1 MIQDGISLSLEITR
15 EGQLLKMGIF
25 DRGGPS
31 ATLRHYSQH
40 RVDFSEIGRLCQEVT
55 LFLSKP
61 SLKEPSLFKEFEKT
75 LYALLDH
82 LLTRSVKE
90 KLQERADLNLLLE
103 IDEEL
108 IFIPW
113 ELLFDGNNF
122 LCLNFNVGRLVKTKS
137 SPAFLNY
144 RSLGH
149 IFKMLILAN
158 PTNDLRAA
166 YLEGVNIKN
175 QFDRKRDRVRIDFK
189 STSIDRLYI
198 KKNICDYDIVH
209 FAGHCEYNSR
219 NPKESGWVLS
229 DGNFSI
235 QDILKLGSGL
245 SLPTLIFSNACH
257 SAFFSKEALID
268 SDYQKKSYSLAS
280 AFLFSGVRHYVGSI
294 RRVEDAASLG
304 FSKEFYRN
312 LTHGKSL
319 GYALRLA
326 RLKMARDY
334 GLVSMHWANYL
345 FYGDPGF
352 IMFKPKSLKAK
363 KKVVIPRKLLLRS
376 LIIGM
381 ITAVSIFLYSLLIS
395 FNPSSYFLFLKSQK
409 LFAKG
414 ANQELILTGQRLIS
428 RDRNFLAIYPLLADT
443 YQRLGDKEKATKY
456 YFDYIVAAQ
465 RKNDHKHLAAA
476 YIAVGWFYHLGGE
489 FSRAKVFYEKAVH
502 LSRKTKDRLNEAAAL
517 RKLAVWNI
525 DKEDYDSA
533 LELLT
538 KSSEINRQNQHILQH
553 RYNLACDYFDI
564 GLVFSNKDDFP
575 AAEEFYRKSR
585 ILFERL
591 NLKNELSDCYFN
603 LGELYLC
610 EKQYEKALGSYL
622 AGLKIDLDQGNRRN
636 LASGYN
642 MIGELFLEMD
652 NFIDAESY
660 FNKALLVA
668 EEIMSRPDIAESSY
682 NLGLLYKKLGRI
694 KKSKDFLRKAQ
705 EIYGVIDPLAYEEV
719 KKEILGLN

>member
-1 MIQDGISLSLEITR
+1 
-15 EGQLLKMGIF
+15 
-25 DRGGPS
+25 
-31 ATLRHYSQH
+31 
-40 RVDFSEIGRLCQEVT
+40 
-55 LFLSKP
+55 
-61 SLKEPSLFKEFEKT
+61 
-75 LYALLDH
+75 
-82 LLTRSVKE
+82 
-90 KLQERADLNLLLE
+90 
-103 IDEEL
+103 
-108 IFIPW
+108 
-113 ELLFDGNNF
+113 
-122 LCLNFNVGRLVKTKS
+122 
-137 SPAFLNY
+137 
-144 RSLGH
+144 
-149 IFKMLILAN
+149 
-158 PTNDLRAA
+158 
-166 YLEGVNIKN
+166 
-175 QFDRKRDRVRIDFK
+175 
-189 STSIDRLYI
+189 
-198 KKNICDYDIVH
+198 
-209 FAGHCEYNSR
+209 
-219 NPKESGWVLS
+219 
-229 DGNFSI
+229 
-235 QDILKLGSGL
+235 
-245 SLPTLIFSNACH
+245 
-257 SAFFSKEALID
+257 
-268 SDYQKKSYSLAS
+268 
-280 AFLFSGVRHYVGSI
+280 
-294 RRVEDAASLG
+294 
-304 FSKEFYRN
+304 
-312 LTHGKSL
+312 
-319 GYALRLA
+319 
-326 RLKMARDY
+326 
-334 GLVSMHWANYL
+334 
-345 FYGDPGF
+345 
-352 IMFKPKSLKAK
+352 
-363 KKVVIPRKLLLRS
+363 
-376 LIIGM
+376 
-381 ITAVSIFLYSLLIS
+381 
-395 FNPSSYFLFLKSQK
+395 
-409 LFAKG
+409 
-414 ANQELILTGQRLIS
+414 LILTGQRLIS